1 MNNNSDAMGLGE
13 YFSKDEWKM
22 YFTTVC
28 FGGISLKF
36 LRLKKRKRIAQYY
49 QSCLQNYG
57 MIVCFCSKLKMELFG
72 GVRNTWF

>member
-13 YFSKDEWKM
+13 CFSKDEWKM

-36 LRLKKRKRIAQYY
+36 LRLKKKREDSSLLSIY
-49 QSCLQNYG
+49 LQNNVFFNL
-57 MIVCFCSKLKMELFG
+57 IS
-72 GVRNTWF
+72 